1 MKQRL
6 RLAVLA
12 MSALMVAS
20 SVSAGPLLVT
30 LDTSSLSGTQAL
42 VFGLT
47 NFDASSN
54 TIFLS
59 DFAFGGGGAVPATAD
74 CTFGGTFSGL
84 GCTGD
89 LTVGVTLED
98 LDPTATFFLQQFDPG
113 SSLSFKLEA
122 TSNFAGPVPDQFAMF
137 VCDAGLSTC
146 YSDDASGA
154 LLLLDLTGGSVS
166 PASFVLF
173 GASGAGLP
181 APVVTAVSAPEPGT
195 LLLFAAAA
203 LAAIRRQ
210 HKGHR
215 TKDAG
220 ARRARSS

>member
-12 MSALMVAS
+12 ISALMVGS
-20 SVSAGPLLVT
+20 NVSAGPLLVT
-30 LDTSSLSGTQAL
+30 LDTSSLSGTQTV

-47 NFDASSN
+47 NFDTSSN
-54 TIFLS
+54 TVFLS
-59 DFAFGGGGAVPATAD
+59 DFAFGGGSAVPATVD

-84 GCTGD
+84 GCSGD
-89 LTVGVTLED
+89 LTTNVTLED

-113 SSLSFKLEA
+113 LSLSFKLEA
-122 TSNFAGPVPDQFAMF
+122 TSNFSGPVPDQFAMF
-137 VCDAGLSTC
+137 VCDTGLSTC

-154 LLLLDLTGGSVS
+154 LLLLDLTGGTVS

-181 APVVTAVSAPEPGT
+181 APVVTAVVAPEPGT

-203 LAAIRRQ
+203 VAASRRQ
-210 HKGHR
+210 NKGHR
-215 TKDAG
+215 TQDIGGTEG
-220 ARRARSS
+220 A